1 MFVRATSE
9 ERSVRVS
16 MQRLQHRGLFTA
28 VVDTPE
34 ALSEVDD
41 DDDDDDTKK

>member
-34 ALSEVDD
+34 APSEDD
-41 DDDDDDTKK
+41 DDDDAEEL